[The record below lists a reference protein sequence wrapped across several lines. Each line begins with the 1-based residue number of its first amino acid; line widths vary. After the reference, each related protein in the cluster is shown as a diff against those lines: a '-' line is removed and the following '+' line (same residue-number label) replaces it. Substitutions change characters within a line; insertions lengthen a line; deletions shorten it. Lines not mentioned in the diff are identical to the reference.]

1 VNDALANVT
10 KSKKTTLPSSGELLA
25 PSESEPDAD
34 DDDDDVFEVEQA
46 KTTANNKKQKKTK
59 EKVKAKSSPRAS
71 LSSRSSLSSAKSRS
85 SDDDDDDDYRKTKR
99 RIRSHQSSSDEEE
112 QPIKA
117 AKRGRGRP
125 RTKSKKVSLSS
136 VSSVSSLED
145 YAVTRKDGKKIKRI
159 TAKHSTKKRQRLSS
173 SDEDEQPKTKDRAS
187 IRSSLTTSKG
197 VSSSKL
203 LNSKNTF
210 LSQHDSSESSILQH
224 ASTSDSE
231 NFADETP
238 GTASGIQ
245 RSTGYRPIKALKG
258 SLESKL
264 TRQESRITAVENN
277 MQETP
282 EMYRGKNLND
292 LFAQSAQR
300 LAIKLAIAIKGDDL
314 KDCVLTENGEASAN
328 SIRGLGQAES

>member
-1 VNDALANVT
+1 
-10 KSKKTTLPSSGELLA
+10 
-25 PSESEPDAD
+25 
-34 DDDDDVFEVEQA
+34 
-46 KTTANNKKQKKTK
+46 
-59 EKVKAKSSPRAS
+59 

-85 SDDDDDDDYRKTKR
+85 SDDDDDDYRKTKR
-99 RIRSHQSSSDEEE
+99 RIRRHQSSSDEDE

-145 YAVTRKDGKKIKRI
+145 YAVTRKDGKTIKGI

-187 IRSSLTTSKG
+187 IRSSLTKSKG

-203 LNSKNTF
+203 LKSKNTF
-210 LSQHDSSESSILQH
+210 LSQHDSSESSILQY
-224 ASTSDSE
+224 ASSSDSE

-245 RSTGYRPIKALKG
+245 ISTGDRPIKALKG

-264 TRQESRITAVENN
+264 TRQERRITAVENN
-277 MQETP
+277 MQEMP
-282 EMYRGKNLND
+282 EMPER
-292 LFAQSAQR
+292 
-300 LAIKLAIAIKGDDL
+300 
-314 KDCVLTENGEASAN
+314 
-328 SIRGLGQAES
+328 

>member
-1 VNDALANVT
+1 
-10 KSKKTTLPSSGELLA
+10 
-25 PSESEPDAD
+25 
-34 DDDDDVFEVEQA
+34 
-46 KTTANNKKQKKTK
+46 
-59 EKVKAKSSPRAS
+59 
-71 LSSRSSLSSAKSRS
+71 
-85 SDDDDDDDYRKTKR
+85 
-99 RIRSHQSSSDEEE
+99 
-112 QPIKA
+112 
-117 AKRGRGRP
+117 
-125 RTKSKKVSLSS
+125 
-136 VSSVSSLED
+136 VSSLED

-159 TAKHSTKKRQRLSS
+159 TAKHSTKKRQRISS

-231 NFADETP
+231 NYADETP
-238 GTASGIQ
+238 GTSSGIQ
-245 RSTGYRPIKALKG
+245 RSPGYRPIKALKG

-277 MQETP
+277 MQEMP
-282 EMYRGKNLND
+282 EMYGGKNLND
-292 LFAQSAQR
+292 LFAPSAQR

-328 SIRGLGQAES
+328 SDKRPWSGGELNVFRRVMMRKCKLNSEQFSKKFSCYRTAVNSRSRYEHRIYLKRLGIEPNSKQARMCSHSTKNRRQSNSDDVEPSTKTVKKTVSFSDKRVL